1 MRGKVSCL
9 RKQYDGRNWAS
20 NHRPLDL
27 KSNALTTTPARPR
40 RQIKQDKNIYLSHG
54 FNVDEMFITP
64 LSRVTVSKEKQ
75 G

>member
-1 MRGKVSCL
+1 MRGKVSCP
-9 RKQYDGRNWAS
+9 RKQYDGRDWSS

-27 KSNALTTTPARPR
+27 KSNALTR